1 MTVAVWVQH
10 RFYRQYNVETGWPA
24 GPFLWLKG
32 CKFSPN
38 KSQNPPFFCLWALR
52 WTETNHPCKSAN
64 HSGVTLFL
72 WKQFYLIAVTRF
84 VLSHQPLLRLLF
96 PFYKHIHM
104 WELTSRDVCL
114 NLNSLGAPAGSAR
127 SRNCS
132 SRAAGPRCWRAG
144 THWTGGR
151 APNWPEWL
159 QSEPIR
165 DKRSIALQIG
175 SDSIVLCDRATI
187 ALLTKQRTGV
197 QALSRSGGLSSNP
210 ERAPPWR
217 ASHTLSKHTERLDC
231 STLYA
236 FILWGEN
243 PSRCDRLVPVL

>member
-1 MTVAVWVQH
+1 M
-10 RFYRQYNVETGWPA
+10 
-24 GPFLWLKG
+24 
-32 CKFSPN
+32 
-38 KSQNPPFFCLWALR
+38 
-52 WTETNHPCKSAN
+52 
-64 HSGVTLFL
+64 
-72 WKQFYLIAVTRF
+72 TRF
-84 VLSHQPLLRLLF
+84 ALSHQPLLHLHF

-104 WELTSRDVCL
+104 CELTSRDVCL
-114 NLNSLGAPAGSAR
+114 NLNSLCAPAGLAR

-132 SRAAGPRCWRAG
+132 SRVAGPRCWRAG

-165 DKRSIALQIG
+165 DKRWIAPQIG

-197 QALSRSGGLSSNP
+197 QALSCSGGLPSNP
-210 ERAPPWR
+210 EPAPLCR

-231 STLYA
+231 SALYA
-236 FILWGEN
+236 FILWVKT
-243 PSRCDRLVPVL
+243 PSLCDRLVPVF